1 MKFAF
6 ISKHRREFEVEQMC
20 ETLNVSRSG
29 YYGWQRREP
38 SQRSREDERLKTSIS
53 RSHAAS
59 YRTYGRPRVHEDLK
73 AEGERVSAKRVA
85 RIMRE
90 NQLFSKHVR
99 KFRRTTD
106 SDHAFPI
113 AENVMD
119 REFAADVANTKW
131 VTDITYVP
139 TAEGWT
145 YLAVVLDL
153 FSRRVV
159 GWKMGAT
166 LERSLVLE
174 ALRMALSGRKPEKGL
189 LHHSDRGSQYA
200 SNEYRELLSA
210 HEMLASMSRRGNCW
224 DNAVAESFF
233 KTLKVERV
241 HDRRYLTRDE
251 AMSDIFQYI
260 EVFYNR
266 KRRHSVI
273 GQLAPVDFE
282 ALRMAA

>member
-1 MKFAF
+1 MN
-6 ISKHRREFEVEQMC
+6 RRSVRVMMSGLRRASRDR
-20 ETLNVSRSG
+20 TLRATVRF
-29 YYGWQRREP
+29 
-38 SQRSREDERLKTSIS
+38 
-53 RSHAAS
+53 
-59 YRTYGRPRVHEDLK
+59 GRPRVHEDLK

-85 RIMRE
+85 LTIRE

-106 SDHAFPI
+106 SAHAFPI
-113 AENVMD
+113 AENIMD
-119 REFAADVANTKW
+119 RVIAANAANTKW
-131 VTDITYVP
+131 VTDITYIP

-200 SNEYRELLSA
+200 SNEYRELLNA
-210 HEMLASMSRRGNCW
+210 NEMLASMSRRGNCW

-241 HDRRYLTRDE
+241 DDSRNRTREE

-266 KRRHSVI
+266 KRRHSAI